1 MSNNIKTDILIIGGG
16 IAGCIAATSLSKHYK
31 VTLVDKLT
39 TPIKRI
45 GESLAPA
52 SQRILNQLGLLDNET
67 DKHLIQ
73 NNVYIPNLGMQSYW
87 GSEYVNIVDHLKN
100 PDGFVRNLDRKAFE
114 TYLRNKTSEL
124 NITCL
129 WGMKLYTSNYENNEW
144 NVIVKS
150 DTIKDRKTT
159 EINAKFVID
168 ASGRQSHFAKN
179 FSNRI
184 QEDTLVACWVSL
196 PNTET
201 NTMSTIVSDRLG
213 WWYTAVIPNQRRII
227 SFHTDPDL
235 VDRKTFKSLA
245 SFLAL
250 IKRNKILS
258 KYINNEKEIWF
269 HGTVSANSTRLEN
282 VVGKQWVALGDAA
295 TSFDPLSSQGMFNA
309 MASAIQ
315 MSSLLHTHNFIHD
328 LNSDKIKQ
336 FATSYSY
343 QIDNI
348 WKHYLNHKTT
358 FYRSE
363 TRWKNAVF
371 WKRRQ

>member
-16 IAGCIAATSLSKHYK
+16 IAGCIAATSLSKHYN
-31 VTLVDKLT
+31 VTLVDKLI
-39 TPIKRI
+39 TPVERI

-52 SQRILNQLGLLDNET
+52 SQRILNQLGLLDDKT
-67 DKHLIQ
+67 DKHLLK

-87 GSEYVNIVDHLKN
+87 GNESVNIVDHLKN

-114 TYLRNKTSEL
+114 TYLRRKTSEH
-124 NITCL
+124 NVTCL

-144 NVIVKS
+144 RVVVKS
-150 DTIKDRKTT
+150 NTVKDRKTT

-179 FSNRI
+179 FTDRI
-184 QEDTLVACWVSL
+184 QEDALVACWISL
-196 PNTET
+196 PNTEK

-235 VDRKTFKSLA
+235 IDRKTFKSSA

-250 IKRNKILS
+250 IKQNKVLS
-258 KYINNEKEIWF
+258 KYINNEKEIEF
-269 HGTVSANSTRLEN
+269 HGTVSANSTRLKN

-309 MASAIQ
+309 MASAMQ
-315 MSSLLHTHNFIHD
+315 MSSLLYTYNFID
-328 LNSDKIKQ
+328 NLNPDKIKQ

-348 WKHYLNHKTT
+348 WKHYLSHKTT

-363 TRWKNAVF
+363 TRWKNAAF